1 MTSILV
7 YGYGN
12 PGRQDDG
19 LGPALVTE
27 LEVWLAA
34 HPDRRITLDSNYQ
47 LNAEDALAVSG
58 HDVVIFVDA
67 TQAGEAPYEFRSL
80 VPEKTIA
87 FSTHAM
93 APATVLAL
101 CEELYDKRPDAWILT
116 IRGHSWELNASL
128 TPEASANLAAAS
140 EFIKM
145 HLGHLC
151 DIP

>member
-19 LGPALVTE
+19 LGPELVSE
-27 LEVWLAA
+27 LETWLAA

-67 TQAGEAPYEFRSL
+67 AQTGDAPYEFRSL
-80 VPEKTIA
+80 LPEKTIA

-93 APATVLAL
+93 SPATVLAL
-101 CEELYDKRPDAWILT
+101 CEELYEKHPAAWILT
-116 IRGHSWELNASL
+116 IRGYAWELNAPL
-128 TPEASANLAAAS
+128 TPEASVNLAAAF
-140 EFIKM
+140 EFIKF
-145 HLGHLC
+145 HLGT
-151 DIP
+151 

>member
-19 LGPALVTE
+19 LGPALVSE
-27 LEVWLAA
+27 LEVWLTVN
-34 HPDRRITLDSNYQ
+34 PDRRITLDSNYQ

-58 HDVVIFVDA
+58 HDGVIFVDA

-93 APATVLAL
+93 TSATVLAL
-101 CEELYDKRPDAWILT
+101 CEELYDKHPAAWILT
-116 IRGHSWELNASL
+116 IRGYSWELNANL
-128 TPEASANLAAAS
+128 TPEASANLVAAS
-140 EFIKM
+140 EFIKL
-145 HLGHLC
+145 HLSRLC
-151 DIP
+151 DTL